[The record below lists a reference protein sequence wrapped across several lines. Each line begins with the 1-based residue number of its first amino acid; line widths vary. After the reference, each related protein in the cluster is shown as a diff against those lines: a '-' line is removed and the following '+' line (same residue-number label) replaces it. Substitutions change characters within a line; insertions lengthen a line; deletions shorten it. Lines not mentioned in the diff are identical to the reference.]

1 MMSEKKTQSRRTFPL
16 SLVEKYYPRAWDCR
30 LPFLHPSLAATRPK
44 LIKAGIV
51 NTLII
56 QLLFFALFCYLFGA
70 LYQQGPR
77 THNLDV
83 LWVDYDGG
91 LVGQA
96 VNAAYARLRSDQFPT
111 LVARP
116 VSQYPSAD
124 TLRDAVC
131 DADYWA
137 AVYTAAGS
145 SARLG
150 LAIAGLNTS
159 RYNESDVLFYI
170 WDEAKYPAVTDSALS
185 SNMVALSGAARIAY
199 VALNGTAALA
209 TVPPGDPAAVSVF
222 ANPWT
227 ITSVNLKATAQGT
240 RAVYNTIAIVL
251 ILLQNFFFLATING
265 LYVQFKIYNR
275 APPRFIILIR
285 AAIACVYTFLGG
297 LLITA
302 AIWAFKAG
310 WDVSGAAFVL
320 DWATFWLLG
329 HVSFLVLDVFSIWIP
344 PQYVPFALVAWVVT
358 NVTSVIV
365 PFSLSNGFYRWGY
378 ALPAHAAYEV
388 LTDIWSGGCNPHLY
402 FALPVLFA
410 YEVLGILGTSLG
422 VYKRCH
428 LAVVAEEATK
438 QASMLLEQTRERR
451 QSRANGEALIAGGS
465 GRVAGTRAEDAE
477 EEEREQREELDE
489 EDEQAVGDIQRLETQ
504 ATRIYSNLGPSFQL
518 VGSDERQG

>member
-1 MMSEKKTQSRRTFPL
+1 MGGEKTRPGRTFPL
-16 SLVEKYYPRAWDCR
+16 SIVHKYYPRAWDCR
-30 LPFLHPSLAATRPK
+30 LPFLHPVLKATRPK
-44 LIKAGIV
+44 LTKAGI
-51 NTLII
+51 ISA
-56 QLLFFALFCYLFGA
+56 LLVQVVFFALFCYLFGA

-77 THNLDV
+77 THNLSV

-91 LVGQA
+91 IIGQA

-111 LVARP
+111 LVARSA
-116 VSQYPSAD
+116 SQYPSAD
-124 TLRDAVC
+124 ALRGAVC
-131 DADYWA
+131 DSDYWA
-137 AVYTAAGS
+137 AMYTAAGS
-145 SARLG
+145 SANLG

-159 RYNESDVLFYI
+159 QYNESDVLFYI
-170 WDEAKYPAVTDSALS
+170 WNEAKYPAVMDGALS
-185 SNMVALSGAARIAY
+185 SNMVALSSAARISY

-209 TVPPGDPAAVSVF
+209 TMPPDNPAALSVF

-227 ITSVNLKATAQGT
+227 VTSINLKTTTQGA

-285 AAIACVYTFLGG
+285 AIISCGYTFFGG

-310 WDVSGAAFVL
+310 WNVSGAAFVL
-320 DWATFWLLG
+320 DWMTFWLLS

-344 PQYVPFALVAWVVT
+344 PQYVPFALVTWVIT

-365 PFSLSNGFYRWGY
+365 PFSLSSGFYRWGY

-402 FALPVLFA
+402 YALPVLFS
-410 YEVLGILGTSLG
+410 YEVLGNLGTSLG
-422 VYKRCH
+422 VYKRRH

-438 QASMLLEQTRERR
+438 QAAMLLEQTRERR
-451 QSRANGEALIAGGS
+451 QSRANGEPLIAGGS
-465 GRVAGTRAEDAE
+465 GQVAGTRTEDAE
-477 EEEREQREELDE
+477 ESEREQREELEE
-489 EDEQAVGDIQRLETQ
+489 EDEQAAEDIQRLETQ
-504 ATRIYSNLGPSFQL
+504 ATRIYSNLGPAFQL
-518 VGSDERQG
+518 VGSDER

>member
-1 MMSEKKTQSRRTFPL
+1 MSEKKTQSRRTFPL

-30 LPFLHPSLAATRPK
+30 LPFLHPTLAATRPK

-91 LVGQA
+91 RVVGQA

-124 TLRDAVC
+124 ALREAVC

-137 AVYTAAGS
+137 A
-145 SARLG
+145 
-150 LAIAGLNTS
+150 
-159 RYNESDVLFYI
+159 
-170 WDEAKYPAVTDSALS
+170 
-185 SNMVALSGAARIAY
+185 
-199 VALNGTAALA
+199 
-209 TVPPGDPAAVSVF
+209 
-222 ANPWT
+222 
-227 ITSVNLKATAQGT
+227 ATAQGT

-285 AAIACVYTFLGG
+285 AAISCVYTFLGG

-344 PQYVPFALVAWVVT
+344 PQYVPFALVTWVVT

-438 QASMLLEQTRERR
+438 QASVLLEQTRERR

-489 EDEQAVGDIQRLETQ
+489 EDELAVEDIQRLETQ